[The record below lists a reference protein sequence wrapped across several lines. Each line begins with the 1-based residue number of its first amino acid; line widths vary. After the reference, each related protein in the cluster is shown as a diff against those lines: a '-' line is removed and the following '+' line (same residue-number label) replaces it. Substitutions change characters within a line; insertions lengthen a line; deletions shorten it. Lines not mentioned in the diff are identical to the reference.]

1 MPNSLTFDIDITD
14 RSVFQYVDAN
24 EIDIDISNFSSDRS
38 NRGDNHDFT
47 DAEALRKTYAA
58 AGDSKA
64 AKKKFGTKR
73 KIASGLQEQSTSKAF
88 KAPERLASVSAP
100 AHEDDD
106 TLLEEADD
114 GDEGMNSA
122 SSTVTR
128 GKIWQVPYQLIN
140 MTIRVVSGH
149 TSRK

>member
-1 MPNSLTFDIDITD
+1 MSMPMKLTSTDCRVLQHIRADEFDIN
-14 RSVFQYVDAN
+14 VC
-24 EIDIDISNFSSDRS
+24 NFSSDRS

-106 TLLEEADD
+106 SLQEEADG

-122 SSTVTR
+122 STTVTR
-128 GKIWQVPYQLIN
+128 GKICHVLTN
-140 MTIRVVSGH
+140 
-149 TSRK
+149 